1 MNDDAAGAGT
11 GSVTTGTGTTSDA
24 SGGAGG
30 DRGPM
35 DQRSTVGSD
44 GGAVDV
50 GHTDGNRTG
59 FEAGDPG
66 AKGDGDITI
75 SPPYAPHP
83 DILPKANNP
92 HGKVY
97 RFILPSQGTLFEGL
111 DNTLADPHTFMR
123 EVRVYVPKQYVD
135 GTPAPFMVV
144 QDGDLF
150 VTDVQNTLDNL
161 IAAKKVPIMLAVFVN
176 NGGGDLQGSERGLEY
191 DTMSDRYSRFI
202 DTNVLPAAQ
211 KSWGIKADYPNL
223 KFTDDPEGR
232 STYGCSSGGAAALTQ
247 GWFTPDKYRLIV
259 TYSGT
264 FVHQQDGKAPEG
276 LRYPLGAWEYHSSQ
290 MLIANSPVKPL
301 RIFLNVNEN
310 DLNWDS
316 TFGDMHHNWIAANQR
331 TAAALKQK
339 GYHYRFV
346 YAKSASHCDVGVR
359 RATLPDTLEWMWQ
372 GYPIK

>member
-1 MNDDAAGAGT
+1 MIRSYLSVLALGMIFASSSGSGGLSSARGSPTAAMNDDTAGAGT
-11 GSVTTGTGTTSDA
+11 GTVTTGTGTTSDA

-30 DRGPM
+30 DSGPM

-59 FEAGDPG
+59 SRRAILV

-123 EVRVYVPKQYVD
+123 EVRVYVPKQYVY

-211 KSWGIKADYPNL
+211 KSWGIKADYPNREVHRRPRGSIDL
-223 KFTDDPEGR
+223 RLQLRRRGR
-232 STYGCSSGGAAALTQ
+232 AH
-247 GWFTPDKYRLIV
+247 PRM
-259 TYSGT
+259 
-264 FVHQQDGKAPEG
+264 VHPRQ
-276 LRYPLGAWEYHSSQ
+276 
-290 MLIANSPVKPL
+290 V
-301 RIFLNVNEN
+301 
-310 DLNWDS
+310 
-316 TFGDMHHNWIAANQR
+316 
-331 TAAALKQK
+331 
-339 GYHYRFV
+339 
-346 YAKSASHCDVGVR
+346 
-359 RATLPDTLEWMWQ
+359 
-372 GYPIK
+372 